1 MINWLFM
8 VSIIRGYELTS
19 TEGTTQGH
27 RITMIIYTIATI
39 RVILI
44 TIERMHDQLGNT

>member
-1 MINWLFM
+1 M
-8 VSIIRGYELTS
+8 VSVIRGYELTS

-27 RITMIIYTIATI
+27 CITMIIYTIATI
-39 RVILI
+39 RVILM

>member
-1 MINWLFM
+1 M
-8 VSIIRGYELTS
+8 VSIIRGYELIS

-27 RITMIIYTIATI
+27 LITMIIYTIATI
-39 RVILI
+39 RLILM

>member
-1 MINWLFM
+1 M
-8 VSIIRGYELTS
+8 VSVIRGYELTS
-19 TEGTTQGH
+19 KEGITQGH

-39 RVILI
+39 RVILV